1 MTAYNDN
8 LVGDGSVI
16 SPNSPGV
23 QVHRRRVDLA
33 AEAAKAGVSSFSSSD
48 TLALLELPAGTFVV
62 DTFVRVLEA
71 EGATLTADFGITG
84 TDADGFLDGV
94 NLNATGYTRGVYA
107 STLGGTGLAADP
119 VVLTGFTGGKLITA
133 DSTLDMLFNNSSADN
148 AVFDL
153 FVLFVPLYTSPA
165 HP

>member
-8 LVGDGSVI
+8 IVGDGTVI

-48 TLALLELPAGTFVV
+48 TLRLLELPGGTFVV

-94 NLNATGYTRGVYA
+94 DLNATGGARGVFA
-107 STLGGTGLAADP
+107 LTEGTP
-119 VVLTGFTGGKLITA
+119 NTFTGFTGGKLITA
-133 DSTLDMLFNNSSADN
+133 DSAIDMLFNNGSADN

-153 FVLFVPLYTSPA
+153 FVLFVPLYSPA

>member
-8 LVGDGSVI
+8 IVGDGTVI

-33 AEAAKAGVSSFSSSD
+33 REAALAGVASFSSSD
-48 TLALLELPAGTFVV
+48 TLRLLELPAGTFVV

-84 TDADGFLDGV
+84 TDADGFLDDV
-94 NLNATGYTRGVYA
+94 DLNATGYTRGVFA
-107 STLGGTGLAADP
+107 LTEGTP
-119 VVLTGFTGGKLITA
+119 NTFTGFTGGKLITA
-133 DSTLDMLFNNSSADN
+133 DSAIDMLFNNSSADN